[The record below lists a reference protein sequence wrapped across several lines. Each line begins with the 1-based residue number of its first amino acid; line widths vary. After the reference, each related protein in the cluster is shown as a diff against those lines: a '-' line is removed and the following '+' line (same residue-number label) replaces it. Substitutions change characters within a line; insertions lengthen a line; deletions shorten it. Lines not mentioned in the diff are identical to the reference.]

1 MTYGV
6 VIALNGTISDLQI
19 PAKTVDVLEWI
30 RKKYKLQTIQFQG
43 KLQDPSNESKWL
55 TIFASTSEDD
65 ENTHMLPSPYDEET
79 YTSPIIVLSTQND
92 NQDEYELPISNY
104 IDLRADDYE
113 TLYQEWTFAIDEDDD
128 ENIVDDI
135 EEEDCIEET
144 VDDEESVDVPVP
156 VPVSRPAKLATL
168 KTRDVFVSCAIREKV
183 IENFAEIF
191 KNETDAT
198 EFELHMLRAV
208 VERATKDCIDVDW
221 SNRTFWNMYRSRAI
235 TLYENLRGSDSYVKN
250 NENLVEKLKSKELSL
265 KTVAE
270 MNAME
275 LCPSRWKDVIDR
287 IIEQEKKLYKGDQ
300 AASMFM
306 WCSSCKKLSKCDYYQ
321 LQTRSAD
328 EPMTTFVTC
337 LECDKRWKF

>member
-6 VIALNGTISDLQI
+6 VIALNGSISELQI
-19 PAKTVDVLEWI
+19 PAKTADVLEWI

-43 KLQDPSNESKWL
+43 KLQDPTNEAKWL

-65 ENTHMLPSPYDEET
+65 DNTHMLPSPYDEET
-79 YTSPIIVLSTQND
+79 YTSPIIVLATEND
-92 NQDEYELPISNY
+92 NQDEYELPVSTY

-113 TLYQEWTFAIDEDDD
+113 TLYQEWTFAVDEDDD
-128 ENIVDDI
+128 VDVPDEI
-135 EEEDCIEET
+135 EEQEHEVET
-144 VDDEESVDVPVP
+144 LDDEESVDVPVP
-156 VPVSRPAKLATL
+156 VSRPAKIATV

-183 IENFAEIF
+183 IENFTEVLSDE
-191 KNETDAT
+191 KEAT
-198 EFELHMLRAV
+198 EFELHMLHAL
-208 VERATKDCIDVDW
+208 VERATKECIDVDW

-235 TLYENLRGSDSYVKN
+235 TLYENLRGDDSYVKN
-250 NENLVEKLKSKELSL
+250 NQNLIEKLKSNELSL

-275 LCPSRWKDVIDR
+275 LCPSRWKDVIEK
-287 IIEQEKKLYKGDQ
+287 IIEKEKKLYKGDQ

-328 EPMTTFVTC
+328 EPMTTFVSC

>member
-6 VIALNGTISDLQI
+6 VIALNGNVSELQI
-19 PAKTVDVLEWI
+19 PAKTADVLEWI

-43 KLQDPSNESKWL
+43 KLQDPTNESRWL

-65 ENTHMLPSPYDEET
+65 ENTHMLPAPYDEET
-79 YTSPIIVLSTQND
+79 YTSPIIVLSTEND
-92 NQDEYELPISNY
+92 NQDEYELPVLNY
-104 IDLRADDYE
+104 VDLRADDYE
-113 TLYQEWTFAIDEDDD
+113 TLYQEWTFAVDEDDEAIAD
-128 ENIVDDI
+128 EV
-135 EEEDCIEET
+135 EEEEHEVET
-144 VDDEESVDVPVP
+144 LDDEESVDIP
-156 VPVSRPAKLATL
+156 VPVSRPAKVATV

-183 IENFAEIF
+183 IENFTEVL
-191 KNETDAT
+191 EDEQEAT
-198 EFELHMLRAV
+198 EFELHMLRAL
-208 VERATKDCIDVDW
+208 VERAAKECIDVDW

-235 TLYENLRGSDSYVKN
+235 TLYENLRGDDSYVKN
-250 NENLVEKLKSKELSL
+250 NQNLIEKIKSKEISL
-265 KTVAE
+265 QAVAE

-275 LCPSRWKDVIDR
+275 LCPSRWKDVIER
-287 IIEQEKKLYKGDQ
+287 IIEKEKKLYKGDQ

>member
-6 VIALNGTISDLQI
+6 VIALNGNVSELQI
-19 PAKTVDVLEWI
+19 PAKTADVLEWI

-43 KLQDPSNESKWL
+43 KLQDPTNESRWL

-79 YTSPIIVLSTQND
+79 YTSPIIVLSTEND
-92 NQDEYELPISNY
+92 NQDEYELAVSNY
-104 IDLRADDYE
+104 VDLRADDYE
-113 TLYQEWTFAIDEDDD
+113 TLYQEWTFAVDEDDEAIAD
-128 ENIVDDI
+128 EV
-135 EEEDCIEET
+135 EEEEHEVET
-144 VDDEESVDVPVP
+144 LDDEESVDIP
-156 VPVSRPAKLATL
+156 VPVSRPAKVATV

-183 IENFAEIF
+183 IENFTEIF
-191 KNETDAT
+191 EDEQEAT
-198 EFELHMLRAV
+198 EFELHMLQAL
-208 VERATKDCIDVDW
+208 VERAAKECIDVDW

-235 TLYENLRGSDSYVKN
+235 TLYENLRGDDSYVKN
-250 NENLVEKLKSKELSL
+250 NQNLIEKIKSKEISL
-265 KTVAE
+265 QAVAE

-275 LCPSRWKDVIDR
+275 LCPSRWKDVIER
-287 IIEQEKKLYKGDQ
+287 IIEKEKKLYKGDQ

>member
-6 VIALNGTISDLQI
+6 VIALNGNVSELQI
-19 PAKTVDVLEWI
+19 PAKTADVLEWI

-43 KLQDPSNESKWL
+43 KLQDPTNESRWL

-79 YTSPIIVLSTQND
+79 YTSPIIVLSTEND
-92 NQDEYELPISNY
+92 NQDEYELAVSNY
-104 IDLRADDYE
+104 VDLRADDYE
-113 TLYQEWTFAIDEDDD
+113 TLYQEWTFAVDEDDEAIAD
-128 ENIVDDI
+128 EV
-135 EEEDCIEET
+135 EEEEHEVET
-144 VDDEESVDVPVP
+144 LDDEESVDIP
-156 VPVSRPAKLATL
+156 VPVSRPAKVATV

-183 IENFAEIF
+183 IENFTEIF
-191 KNETDAT
+191 EDEQQAT
-198 EFELHMLRAV
+198 EFELHMLQAL
-208 VERATKDCIDVDW
+208 VERATKECIDVDW

-235 TLYENLRGSDSYVKN
+235 TLYENLRGDDSYVKN
-250 NENLVEKLKSKELSL
+250 NQNLIEKIKSKEISL
-265 KTVAE
+265 QAVAE

-275 LCPSRWKDVIDR
+275 LCPSRWKDVIER
-287 IIEQEKKLYKGDQ
+287 IIEKEKKLYKGDQ